1 MNLTMMMVLMTLAM
15 TRMITMIMTM
25 EQRKKSVRYGGWQKQ
40 WNASFLPLRRQHL
53 LPPFWSSLLMV
64 MMMIIWNKP
73 IWPLL
78 ICVCVICAARENPL
92 KPRAK
97 IASVT
102 HNGTRSLILVTSS
115 RSSLRI
121 YTILVTKLFAFS
133 LISSTTPA
141 ILRQSLQLKQLHRIH
156 ATW

>member
-15 TRMITMIMTM
+15 TMVPTMITMITMM

-53 LPPFWSSLLMV
+53 LPPFWPLLLKV
-64 MMMIIWNKP
+64 MMIWVYV
-73 IWPLL
+73 
-78 ICVCVICAARENPL
+78 ICAICVICAARENPL
-92 KPRAK
+92 KPGAE

-102 HNGTRSLILVTSS
+102 TAPEAWSLSPPAGAL
-115 RSSLRI
+115 

-156 ATW
+156 ATFHM